1 LVNISLKDTEF
12 LVSYLYIIFEFL
24 RLDYPLFKVISL
36 FSSFKINES
45 ELLTIYQEV
54 VPIERVFDILQ
65 VNSLCSC

>member
-1 LVNISLKDTEF
+1 MVNISLKDTEF
-12 LVSYLYIIFEFL
+12 LVSYLYVIFEFL

>member
-1 LVNISLKDTEF
+1 LVNISLKDTGF
-12 LVSYLYIIFEFL
+12 LVSYLYVIFEFL
-24 RLDYPLFKVISL
+24 RLDYPLFKVISI

-54 VPIERVFDILQ
+54 IPIERVFDILQ